1 MPDAPLRDAA
11 ARNAVRTQLDRT
23 IFLEAGAGSGKTS
36 CLVDRFVALVDAG
49 VPADAIAAITF
60 TEKAAGELVDRIRA
74 RLDEGARDGSDRCR
88 GALDVIDRA
97 AVGTL
102 HSFAQRVL
110 TEHPIEAGLPPRI
123 SVLDEIASQVAFEA
137 RWDAFREEL
146 LDDPAM
152 ASPLRLLLAGS
163 ADLDDLHDVAVAFED
178 NWDLVDERVH
188 GPWRPPPI
196 PTLTVDDL
204 VARLDAVVA
213 RAAECR
219 VEGDRLLDHLRGT
232 VTDVAQRLRGAID
245 DDTRFSLLQTKV
257 HKHAGDK
264 RNWGCDPAAIR
275 DELAAIDREFEGRR
289 NAVQEAVLQV
299 LASRIAEFTV
309 AGADGRRR
317 AGELEFHDLLVLA
330 RAVVRD
336 ADRGPG
342 VRRALAERYQRLL
355 LDEFQDTDPI
365 QVELA
370 VLIASDDPDAAAH
383 RWSDVKTEPGRL
395 FFVGDPK
402 QSIYRFRRADIR
414 VFLEA
419 RDDLV
424 GDGETLTSNF
434 RTVEPI
440 VHWVNHTFGELI
452 EESPG
457 SQPAYVSLDARR
469 RAPEVGPPVL
479 LTGAFHDISVNA
491 DGLRDAEAR
500 DVVTAVCRA
509 MSEKWSVGDE
519 RDEWRAPR
527 WRDIAVLVPART
539 SLPFLEAALDAADVP
554 YRVETSSL
562 VYGTREV
569 RDLLQIARAVDDP
582 TDGLAVVAALRTP
595 GFGVGD
601 DDLFTWR
608 TRHHGRWDHQ
618 GRLPEGA
625 PADHP
630 VALGLQWLGRLHR
643 ERHWLAPSAVLERI
657 VRDRRVL
664 ELAVEERRPR
674 DLWRRIRFVLDQC
687 RAWEEAGGQTLRQ
700 YLRWAEGQSA
710 EGVRVVETVLPESDD
725 DAVRILT
732 VHGAKGLEFP
742 IVILSGMTTE
752 LRSRGRGVEVRFPE
766 TESWA
771 IKLRKGVST
780 ADFDATKPIDEQM
793 DHHERLRL
801 LYVAATRARD
811 HLVVSVHRKDGK
823 RTAKTSAEVL
833 WDAGST
839 ADGVELFTA
848 APDDDPPRAPRAL
861 APAGE
866 VMLPPLPT
874 LHEWRDAHDAAL
886 AAATRP
892 IATSATRLAEEAAR
906 AKGDPGLD
914 KGPRDLELP
923 PWQKG
928 RYGTAIGRAVHG
940 VLQVV
945 DLGTGDGLR
954 ETCASQAAAERVLG
968 REDVIERLARAA
980 LDSTLVRRVASRAFW
995 REVYV
1000 GVPWGDDGVLE
1011 GYVDLLYRDDDGL
1024 VVVDYKTDAWG
1035 SEADLDAKVERYS
1048 VQLQAYASALTTAV
1062 GEPIVRAVLLF
1073 LGEARAV
1080 ERQVTLTA

>member
-1 MPDAPLRDAA
+1 MSDAPLTDAA
-11 ARNAVRTQLDRT
+11 ARDAVRTQLDRT

-36 CLVDRFVALVDAG
+36 CLVDRFVALVEDG

-74 RLDEGARDGSDRCR
+74 RLDDGARAGRERCR
-88 GALDVIDRA
+88 AALEVIDRA
-97 AVGTL
+97 AIGTL

-137 RWDAFREEL
+137 RWDVFREEL
-146 LDDPAM
+146 LDDPTM
-152 ASPLRLLLAGS
+152 ARPLRLLLAGS
-163 ADLDDLHDVAVAFED
+163 GDLDDLHDVAAAFDD
-178 NWDLVDERVH
+178 NWDLVEERVRGH
-188 GPWRPPPI
+188 WRPPTI
-196 PTLTVDDL
+196 PSLAVDDL
-204 VARLDAVVA
+204 IERLDAVVA

-219 VEGDRLLDHLRGT
+219 VDGDLLLDHLRGT
-232 VTDVAQRLRGAID
+232 VTEVAHHLRDAVD
-245 DDTRFSLLQTKV
+245 DDTRFTVLRTKI
-257 HKHAGDK
+257 ATRGGRRD
-264 RNWGCDPAAIR
+264 NWSCNPADIR
-275 DELAAIDREFEGRR
+275 DELASISDECQRRADAI
-289 NAVQEAVLQV
+289 QEAVLQV
-299 LASRIAEFTV
+299 LATRIAEFTI
-309 AGADGRRR
+309 AGAELRRR

-336 ADRGPG
+336 RERGPG

-370 VLIASDDPDAAAH
+370 VLIASDDPDAATH

-402 QSIYRFRRADIR
+402 QSIYRFRRADVR

-419 RDDLV
+419 RDELV
-424 GDGETLTSNF
+424 GDRETLTTNF
-434 RTVEPI
+434 RTNPPI
-440 VHWVNHTFGELI
+440 LDWVNHTFGQLI
-452 EESPG
+452 RESPG
-457 SQPAYVSLDARR
+457 SQPAYVPLDARR
-469 RAPEVGPPVL
+469 LAPKVGPPVVL
-479 LTGAFHDISVNA
+479 AGALHDVSLNA

-500 DVVTAVCRA
+500 DVVTTICRA
-509 MSEKWSVGDE
+509 IEEKWSIDDDG
-519 RDEWRAPR
+519 RAPR
-527 WRDIAVLVPART
+527 WRDVAILVPART
-539 SLPFLEAALDAADVP
+539 SLPFLEAALDAAEVP

-562 VYGTREV
+562 VYGTSEV

-608 TRHHGRWDHQ
+608 RVHRGRWDHQ
-618 GRLPEGA
+618 GRLPHGA

-630 VALGLQWLGRLHR
+630 VAVGLQWLGELHR

-657 VRDRRVL
+657 VRDRRLL

-687 RAWEEAGGQTLRQ
+687 RAWEEAGGETLRQ

-710 EGVRVVETVLPESDD
+710 EGARVVETVLPESDD

-742 IVILSGMTTE
+742 VVVLSGMTTE
-752 LRSRGRGVEVRFPE
+752 MRGRPRGVEVRFPE

-793 DHHERLRL
+793 DHDERLRL

-811 HLVVSVHRKDGK
+811 HLVVSVHRKGGK
-823 RTAKTSAEVL
+823 RSTPTSAEVL
-833 WDAGST
+833 WEAGST
-839 ADGVELFTA
+839 AEGVELFTA
-848 APDDDPPRAPRAL
+848 AHDDAPPRAPRTPS
-861 APAGE
+861 PAGE
-866 VMLPPLPT
+866 VMLAPLPT
-874 LHEWRDAHDAAL
+874 LDEWRIAHDAAL
-886 AAATRP
+886 AVATRP

-914 KGPRDLELP
+914 KGPRDLDLP

-940 VLQVV
+940 VLQIV
-945 DLGTGDGLR
+945 DLVTGDGLR
-954 ETCASQAAAERVLG
+954 ETCASQAAAEGVLG
-968 REDVIERLARAA
+968 KEAVIERLARAA
-980 LDSTLVRRVASRAFW
+980 LDSALVQRAATRPLW

-1000 GVPWGDDGVLE
+1000 GVPWGEGVLE

-1035 SEADLDAKVERYS
+1035 SELDLDAKVDRYS

-1062 GEPIVRAVLLF
+1062 AEPIARAVLLF
-1073 LGEARAV
+1073 LGEDAAI
-1080 ERQVTLTA
+1080 ERHVTLSA